1 MTIIVVFLLLAIYA
15 LNITYTLNKKELE
28 FKKQLNELWD
38 QINFL
43 SDHNLYLMEQLKEM
57 REKHYDISRQQIK
70 TKEIHTPDNT
80 GLH

>member
-57 REKHYDISRQQIK
+57 REEHYDISRQQIK
-70 TKEIHTPDNT
+70 TKEIHPSDNT